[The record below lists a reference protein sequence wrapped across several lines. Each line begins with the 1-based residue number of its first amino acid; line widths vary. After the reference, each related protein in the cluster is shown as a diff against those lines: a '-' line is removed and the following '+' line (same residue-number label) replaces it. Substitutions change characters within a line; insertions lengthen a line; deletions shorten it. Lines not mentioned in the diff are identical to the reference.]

1 MYTNSM
7 GLKEPLVTF
16 CKLHKPVNMLKKI
29 IVLGFLLGIAPTV
42 WAQGFST
49 PFGTQPEIAISTD
62 CSSFI
67 ADGKLCWD
75 SDNDLL
81 YVGNGTTAALVDI
94 TSGADTPYTTTSTV
108 TDSIRWNAAGT
119 AGDGVYCGY
128 ANLVQIN
135 SGPYQYSIIC
145 QDSDSSTIY
154 GNTVMRD
161 GWNAGTIT
169 FELEYV
175 QTAADTGPLN
185 SDITCACR
193 GPGETINSTW
203 GTEIAID
210 DAAVTGSSGVDHT
223 TSAAVTCN
231 GPCAA
236 GDTLYW
242 RWQMDAA
249 GTTTAVATL
258 NILGVKAEYTAML
271 GD

>member
-1 MYTNSM
+1 M
-7 GLKEPLVTF
+7 KRLVF
-16 CKLHKPVNMLKKI
+16 LVSLIWVSVAFAGPPASPPVD
-29 IVLGFLLGIAPTV
+29 VSGV
-42 WAQGFST
+42 
-49 PFGTQPEIAISTD
+49 ISTHNLD
-62 CSSFI
+62 TTSVHGITDTS
-67 ADGKLCWD
+67 
-75 SDNDLL
+75 LL
-81 YVGNGTTAALVDI
+81 YD
-94 TSGADTPYTTTSTV
+94 TTSTV

-161 GWNAGTIT
+161 GWDAGTIT

-175 QTAADTGPLN
+175 QTAVNTGVLN
-185 SDITCACR
+185 SDIACACR
-193 GPGETINSTW
+193 GPGETVNNTW

-231 GPCAA
+231 GTCVA

-242 RWQMDAA
+242 RWQMDAT

-258 NILGVKAEYTAML
+258 NILGVKAEYTATL

>member
-1 MYTNSM
+1 MKHIQ
-7 GLKEPLVTF
+7 LAFL
-16 CKLHKPVNMLKKI
+16 
-29 IVLGFLLGIAPTV
+29 FLL
-42 WAQGFST
+42 
-49 PFGTQPEIAISTD
+49 
-62 CSSFI
+62 
-67 ADGKLCWD
+67 
-75 SDNDLL
+75 
-81 YVGNGTTAALVDI
+81 ALVG
-94 TSGADTPYTTTSTV
+94 TSSGSEPYDQPCRAPIPYDATTWNGSTCYAPADAVRDKIETLGSTSSI
-108 TDSIRWNAAGT
+108 TDSIRWNAAGA

-193 GPGETINSTW
+193 GAGETINNTW
-203 GTEIAID
+203 GTEVAID

-231 GPCAA
+231 GTCAA

-258 NILGVKAEYTAML
+258 NILGVKAEYTATL

>member
-1 MYTNSM
+1 M
-7 GLKEPLVTF
+7 GNIMSKLILTGLAVVAFAAAAFAEPRY
-16 CKLHKPVNMLKKI
+16 PI
-29 IVLGFLLGIAPTV
+29 I
-42 WAQGFST
+42 
-49 PFGTQPEIAISTD
+49 
-62 CSSFI
+62 
-67 ADGKLCWD
+67 D
-75 SDNDLL
+75 SAGDINTH
-81 YVGNGTTAALVDI
+81 NTTTTAHSVLN
-94 TSGADTPYTTTSTV
+94 
-108 TDSIRWNAAGT
+108 SIRWNAAGT

-161 GWNAGTIT
+161 GWDAGTIT

-193 GPGETINSTW
+193 GPGETINNTW

-231 GPCAA
+231 GTCAA

-258 NILGVKAEYTAML
+258 NILGVKAEYTATL